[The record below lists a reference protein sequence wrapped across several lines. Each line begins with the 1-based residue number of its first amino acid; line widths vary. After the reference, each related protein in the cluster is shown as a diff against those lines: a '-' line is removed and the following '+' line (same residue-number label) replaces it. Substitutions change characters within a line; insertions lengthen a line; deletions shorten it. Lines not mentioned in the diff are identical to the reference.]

1 MYIYMYLNINEW
13 YITFFILLIGVV
25 YKTFLIVLYFNI
37 GESNINKVNIIYD
50 IVFVITIMELILN
63 RNGRINNVQGRINN
77 VQTE

>member
-1 MYIYMYLNINEW
+1 MYLNINEW

-50 IVFVITIMELILN
+50 IVFIITIMELILN
-63 RNGRINNVQGRINN
+63 RNRRINNVQGRINN

>member
-1 MYIYMYLNINEW
+1 MYLNTNEW

-37 GESNINKVNIIYD
+37 GESDINKVNIIYD
-50 IVFVITIMELILN
+50 IVFIITIMELILN

>member
-1 MYIYMYLNINEW
+1 MYLNINEW

-63 RNGRINNVQGRINN
+63 RNRRINNVQGRINN

>member
-25 YKTFLIVLYFNI
+25 YKTFLIVC
-37 GESNINKVNIIYD
+37 ESNINKVNIIYD